1 MQELGL
7 GQVLGNWLQHD
18 GRWGTQ
24 AEKRARS
31 GRVKERRMKEMG
43 GFRGGLAMAD
53 AALVRESL
61 VDAALMNGAV
71 VSGRIASGDGGMTA
85 AQQAELKRVQRRSV
99 RAITGA
105 PKATSTAAVDAEMGI
120 CVEPRPLSQTG
131 PTGGL
136 PSGVWHTP
144 VAAPLPAGAGEE
156 ARGPLDSGSLP
167 SPRSKPLSQFGRDP
181 SFLALGS
188 AVR

>member
-1 MQELGL
+1 MDVSGEEVEPGLAVQELSL

-71 VSGRIASGDGGMTA
+71 VSGRMASGDGG
-85 AQQAELKRVQRRSV
+85 
-99 RAITGA
+99 
-105 PKATSTAAVDAEMGI
+105 P
-120 CVEPRPLSQTG
+120 C
-131 PTGGL
+131 
-136 PSGVWHTP
+136 
-144 VAAPLPAGAGEE
+144 
-156 ARGPLDSGSLP
+156 
-167 SPRSKPLSQFGRDP
+167 
-181 SFLALGS
+181 
-188 AVR
+188 